1 MKSIALFAVILTL
14 GLTTNVALADN
25 VATKKALTV
34 VDQQANKKA
43 QKITTITKMYQQDI
57 DNEGQDSPVVLEQ
70 YASKDLQAAMKLEQ
84 DYFDKTQMSC
94 HIGYDVL
101 WDSQDP
107 DYTQDKK
114 FTVTKQGLVQ
124 VNLAQGSVINYEL
137 ACDDKECLVHDV
149 IVDKEGTSLKEYLKK
164 ECQ

>member
-1 MKSIALFAVILTL
+1 MRPIALFTVILTL

-25 VATKKALTV
+25 VATKKALSV
-34 VDQQANKKA
+34 ADRQADKKA
-43 QKITTITKMYQQDI
+43 QKITTIKKMYQQDV
-57 DNEGQDSPVVLEQ
+57 DHQGQDSPVVLEQ

-107 DYTQDKK
+107 DYAQNKN
-114 FTVTKQGLVQ
+114 FSVTKQGLVQ
-124 VNLAQGSVINYEL
+124 VDLAQGSTIDYEL
-137 ACDDKECLVHDV
+137 TCDDEKCLVHDV